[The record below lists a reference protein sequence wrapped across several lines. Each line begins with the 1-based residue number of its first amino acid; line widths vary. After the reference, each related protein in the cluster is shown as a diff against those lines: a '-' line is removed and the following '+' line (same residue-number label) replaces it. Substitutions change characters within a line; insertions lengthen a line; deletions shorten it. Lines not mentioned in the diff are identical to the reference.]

1 MASAAHSGYTRNG
14 LGKRQQ
20 GGVLSGKPWEDH
32 TSSFTSQSSN
42 ANRRKLSHPGC
53 ANSLAQC
60 CQEKIPSPLSTPP
73 TSQVTRRPLLSPSHA
88 HSCPRD
94 RPAPV
99 PPKPSATSS
108 EQRTWR
114 LIIPFPGWGGSHEQ
128 NPRSRRAQGQLQK
141 QPQVT
146 SLQLLHT
153 SICSGLETLVAEP
166 QPLIQNC
173 LSLS

>member
-53 ANSLAQC
+53 ANSLAQG
-60 CQEKIPSPLSTPP
+60 CQEKIPSPP

-114 LIIPFPGWGGSHEQ
+114 LIIPFPGRGAAMNRTQGHEGLKGSSK
-128 NPRSRRAQGQLQK
+128 NSPR
-141 QPQVT
+141 
-146 SLQLLHT
+146 
-153 SICSGLETLVAEP
+153 
-166 QPLIQNC
+166 
-173 LSLS
+173 